1 MNEIQSAD
9 PVARRKAVLLTI
21 AVAFSGLI
29 TIRGLTLYKSQ
40 LLQWLERNIDL
51 LMQTPWMAVAA
62 GFVLVLPLIFAAG
75 YLFSFGRRVCEARR
89 FPPPGYSVI
98 RDTPVREGRSA
109 TNHGRI
115 VQVLAV
121 LLALSALTI
130 PLMIWRVFTTLAGG
144 G

>member
-9 PVARRKAVLLTI
+9 PVARRKAVSLTI
-21 AVAFSGLI
+21 VVAFFGLI
-29 TIRGLTLYKSQ
+29 TISGLKLYKSQ
-40 LLQWLERNIDL
+40 LSHWLERSIDL
-51 LMQTPWMAVAA
+51 QTPWMAVAA

-121 LLALSALTI
+121 LLAFAALTI
-130 PLMIWRVFTTLAGG
+130 PLMVWRVFTALAGG